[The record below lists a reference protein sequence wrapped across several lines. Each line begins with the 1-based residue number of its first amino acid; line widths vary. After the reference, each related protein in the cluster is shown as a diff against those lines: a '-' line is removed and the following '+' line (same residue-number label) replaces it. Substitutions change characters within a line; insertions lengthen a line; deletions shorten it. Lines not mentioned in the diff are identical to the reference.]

1 MENSNETL
9 ADRIRH
15 RLEVVGKSAAAVSLE
30 AGLGRSAVQDILSG
44 NSSSPRLDT
53 IQKLTGPLQCSL
65 NYLVSGSQGG
75 ADHPP
80 VERPFRDLSLMPA
93 VRDLETGVFRAQ
105 VPLKH
110 QTFERN
116 LEWAISKAVD
126 EEEFPTATDLR
137 LPNFTV
143 YPSRLMDRSLE
154 LLGIYKGDILLAA
167 GGFGDHY
174 ELRHG
179 QIVIVRRTI
188 HPQNLDEW
196 TARFVEPTDAGFR
209 LAAKSNDPIYGS
221 YEIPPATSFGSEN
234 TYSIEDGWISIEAI
248 VTGIYRKMQVV

>member
-1 MENSNETL
+1 MENTEETL

-15 RLEVVGKSAAAVSLE
+15 RLEVVRKSAAAVSLE

-44 NSSSPRLDT
+44 NSTSPRLDT

-75 ADHPP
+75 ADSTPAK
-80 VERPFRDLSLMPA
+80 RLFRDLSLMPV
-93 VRDLETGVFRAQ
+93 VRDLESGVFRAQ

-110 QTFERN
+110 RTFERN
-116 LEWAISKAVD
+116 LEWAVSKVTD

-137 LPNFTV
+137 LPGFTV

-154 LLGIYKGDILLAA
+154 LLGIHKGDILFGA
-167 GGFGDHY
+167 GGSGEQY
-174 ELRHG
+174 ELRQG
-179 QIVIVRRTI
+179 QIVIVCRTI
-188 HPQNLDEW
+188 NPQKLDEW
-196 TARFVEPTDAGFR
+196 TARFVETTDTGFR
-209 LAAKSNDPIYGS
+209 LAAKSNDPIYAS

-234 TYSIEDGWISIEAI
+234 TYSTDDGWISIEAI
-248 VTGIYRKMQVV
+248 VTGVFRTMPVV